1 MPYFF
6 RKNRRGFPVFLYR
19 WIVARCKMGSAS
31 CTHDRCAQRLESNS
45 SGKNRNCTLPKNTY
59 MSGILAL
66 YSLLLGRKFS
76 IIVSKEFSR
85 YMAAPLG
92 KPQEGC
98 AASSPPAAQKDRGS
112 GCHPGLFPFPSH
124 FWESSRTF
132 ASPASARGGFPA
144 AATYTLGELC
154 RILDCSLEDIAEYL
168 PDEKAP
174 PPETR

>member
-98 AASSPPAAQKDRGS
+98 AASFPPLHKKTGEAAATPAFFLFRPISGKVPGLLPLQRPPAAASRQPPPTHSASLAASSIVR
-112 GCHPGLFPFPSH
+112 
-124 FWESSRTF
+124 SRT
-132 ASPASARGGFPA
+132 SPNTFP
-144 AATYTLGELC
+144 TKKH
-154 RILDCSLEDIAEYL
+154 L
-168 PDEKAP
+168 PPK
-174 PPETR
+174 TR

>member
-1 MPYFF
+1 
-6 RKNRRGFPVFLYR
+6 
-19 WIVARCKMGSAS
+19 
-31 CTHDRCAQRLESNS
+31 
-45 SGKNRNCTLPKNTY
+45 

-98 AASSPPAAQKDRGS
+98 AASFPPAAQKDRGS
-112 GCHPGLFPFPSH
+112 GCHPGLFPFPSY

-144 AATYTLGELC
+144 AATYTLGELG
-154 RILDCSLEDIAEYL
+154 RILDCSLEDLAEYL

-174 PPETR
+174 SPKTR